1 VFVLDIKE
9 TGLIRLYMANLEH
22 HFVLKRALALALV
35 LLAVLNFLLI
45 FLSGNA
51 KLNLLLFAALIYL
64 GIYFVFGEFITGF
77 IAFKPPEVIA
87 ARVSRQRI
95 GIRDEN
101 DAGDIIYYA
110 FKKFRNGNIEECREA
125 LSKIFALKYVSIE
138 MVRFAYLILADSY
151 LEEEKSGRSLKI
163 LKNHIIKKDFSDSL
177 SQFIYGRALLDQGI
191 YDKALHALEQ
201 SWDHF
206 LSRDFGIPNIFRSG
220 LKNSELKTVYRGAL
234 EVFIPYYMAKAYLMV
249 GNRKK
254 AADFFRSSLILCTNK
269 HLRPLLEKNFECC

>member
-1 VFVLDIKE
+1 MDIKE

-51 KLNLLLFAALIYL
+51 KLNLLLFVALIYL
-64 GIYFVFGEFITGF
+64 GIYFVFGEFIVGF
-77 IAFKPPEVIA
+77 IAYKPPEVIA
-87 ARVSRQRI
+87 ARVSSKKI
-95 GIRDEN
+95 ILGDEEN
-101 DAGDIIYYA
+101 AGEIIYYA
-110 FKKFRNGNIEECREA
+110 FKKFRNGNIEESREA
-125 LSKIFALKYVSIE
+125 LGKFFDLKYVSME

-151 LEEEKSGRSLKI
+151 LEEDKSGKSLKI
-163 LKNHIIKKDFSDSL
+163 LKNHILKRDDSDSL
-177 SQFIYGRALLDQGI
+177 SQFIYGRALLDQGV

-201 SWDHF
+201 SWDSF

-220 LKNSELKTVYRGAL
+220 QRNSELRAVYRGTL

-254 AADFFRSSLILCTNK
+254 AGDFFRSSLALCRNK
-269 HLRPLLEKNFECC
+269 HLRPLLEKNFERF